1 VAGNKRDYYE
11 VLGVGKEADQ
21 KEIKSAYRKLA
32 LKYHPDRSKEP
43 DAEDKFKEIS
53 EAYAVLSDPDKRK
66 QYDQF
71 GHAGIDGRYSQ
82 EDIFRGVDFEDLLRG
97 FGFGGGGFGGNGI
110 FDMFFG
116 GGRGGRR
123 GASRGRDLRYDLTM
137 SLEEVATGL
146 ETSIDVPRLEKCPT
160 CGGSGAKPGTSPKTC
175 DQCGGTGQATR
186 VQNTPFG
193 QMMTSTTCS
202 KCGGRGQI
210 VSDPCSECRGSG
222 RVRKTRTISV
232 KIPAGVETGQH
243 LRLGGQGEAS
253 PDPGGDT
260 GDLYVFVNVRP
271 HPLFRRADDDLLY
284 EAPLSITQAAL
295 GTDLE
300 VPTLDG
306 NRARIKVPAGTQSGS
321 IFRLK
326 GKGVPRLHGFGG
338 TGDMHVRV
346 NVKTPTSLSGRQKE
360 LLEEL
365 AAEFG
370 EKKGKGGAKASEE
383 KEAEGAKKKEKP
395 SEKKEK
401 DKGFLGKIVDEVK
414 GAVQ

>member
-32 LKYHPDRSKEP
+32 LKYHPDRSEES
-43 DAEDKFKEIS
+43 DAEERFKEIS

-97 FGFGGGGFGGNGI
+97 FGFGGGGGGFGGGSI
-110 FDMFFG
+110 FDLFFGGGG

-123 GASRGRDLRYDLTM
+123 GPARGRDLRYDLTM
-137 SLEEVATGL
+137 TLEEVATGL
-146 ETSIDVPRLEKCPT
+146 ETTIEVPRMEKCPT
-160 CGGSGAKPGTSPKTC
+160 CSGTGAKPGTSPQTC
-175 DQCGGTGQATR
+175 DQCGGTGQVTR

-253 PDPGGDT
+253 PDPGGES

-271 HPLFRRADDDLLY
+271 HPLFKRADDDLLY
-284 EAPLSITQAAL
+284 ESPLTITQAAL

-306 NRARIKVPAGTQSGS
+306 KKARIKVPAGTQSGS
-321 IFRLK
+321 VFRLK
-326 GKGVPRLHGFGG
+326 GKGIQRLHGFGG

-346 NVKTPTSLSGRQKE
+346 NVKTPTDLSGRQRE

-370 EKKGKGGAKASEE
+370 EGKGEAKS
-383 KEAEGAKKKEKP
+383 KGTEGAKRKEKP

-401 DKGFLGKIVDEVK
+401 GFIGKIVDEVK

>member
-1 VAGNKRDYYE
+1 VAGSKRDYYE

-32 LKYHPDRSKEP
+32 LQYHPDRSKEP
-43 DAEDKFKEIS
+43 DAEEKFKEIS
-53 EAYAVLSDPDKRK
+53 EAYAVLSDSDKRK

-97 FGFGGGGFGGNGI
+97 FGFGGGGGFGGGSI
-110 FDMFFG
+110 FDLIFGGG

-123 GASRGRDLRYDLTM
+123 GPARGRDLRYDLSMT
-137 SLEEVATGL
+137 LEEVATGL
-146 ETSIDVPRLEKCPT
+146 DTSIEVPRMETCPT
-160 CGGSGAKPGTSPKTC
+160 CSGTGAKPGTSPETC
-175 DQCGGTGQATR
+175 SQCGGTGQVTR
-186 VQNTPFG
+186 VQKTPFG
-193 QMMTSTTCS
+193 QMMTSSTCPQ
-202 KCGGRGQI
+202 CGGRGQI

-222 RVRKTRTISV
+222 RVRKTRTINV

-253 PDPGGDT
+253 PDPGGET

-271 HPLFRRADDDLLY
+271 HPLYKRANDDLLY
-284 EAPLSITQAAL
+284 ESPLTITQAAL
-295 GTDLE
+295 GIDLE

-306 NRARIKVPAGTQSGS
+306 KKARIKIPPGTQSGS
-321 IFRLK
+321 VFRLK
-326 GKGVPRLHGFGG
+326 GKGISRLHGFGG

-346 NVKTPTSLSGRQKE
+346 NVKTPTSLSGRQRE

-370 EKKGKGGAKASEE
+370 ERKREAKSSED
-383 KEAEGAKKKEKP
+383 AKSKEKP

-401 DKGFLGKIVDEVK
+401 GFIGKIVDEVK

>member
-11 VLGVGKEADQ
+11 VLGVGKEADP

-32 LKYHPDRSKEP
+32 LKYHPDRSEEP
-43 DAEDKFKEIS
+43 DAEERFKEIS
-53 EAYAVLSDPDKRK
+53 EAYAVLSDPDKRR

-82 EDIFRGVDFEDLLRG
+82 EDLFRGVDFEDLLRG
-97 FGFGGGGFGGNGI
+97 FGFGGGGFGGGSI

-123 GASRGRDLRYDLTM
+123 GPGRGRDLRYDLEMT
-137 SLEEVATGL
+137 LEEVATGL
-146 ETSIDVPRLEKCPT
+146 ETSIEVPRMESCPT
-160 CGGSGAKPGTSPKTC
+160 CGGTGAKPGTSPQTC
-175 DQCGGTGQATR
+175 SQCGGAGQVTR
-186 VQNTPFG
+186 VQKTPFG
-193 QMMTSTTCS
+193 QMMTSSTCS
-202 KCGGRGQI
+202 RCGGRGQV
-210 VSDPCSECRGSG
+210 VSDPCAECRGSG
-222 RVRKTRTISV
+222 RVRKTRKINV
-232 KIPAGVETGQH
+232 KIPAGVDSGQH

-253 PDPGGDT
+253 PDAGGEA

-271 HPLFRRADDDLLY
+271 HLLFKRADDDLLY
-284 EAPLSITQAAL
+284 DTDLSITQAAL
-295 GTDLE
+295 GADLE

-306 NRARIKVPAGTQSGS
+306 MRARIKVPAGTQCGS
-321 IFRLK
+321 VFRLK
-326 GKGVPRLHGFGG
+326 GKGIPRLHGFGG

-346 NVKTPTSLSGRQKE
+346 NVKTPSSLTGRQRE

-370 EKKGKGGAKASEE
+370 EGKREAKGSE
-383 KEAEGAKKKEKP
+383 GVKKKEKP

-401 DKGFLGKIVDEVK
+401 GFLGKIVDEVK
-414 GAVQ
+414 EAVQ